1 MKDLEKQLS
10 EGGMSAHEMEKSRR
24 KLEAENADLMQQL
37 QVRIYVV
44 SLYAIERI
52 LHSLDC

>member
-1 MKDLEKQLS
+1 
-10 EGGMSAHEMEKSRR
+10 MSAHEMEKSRR